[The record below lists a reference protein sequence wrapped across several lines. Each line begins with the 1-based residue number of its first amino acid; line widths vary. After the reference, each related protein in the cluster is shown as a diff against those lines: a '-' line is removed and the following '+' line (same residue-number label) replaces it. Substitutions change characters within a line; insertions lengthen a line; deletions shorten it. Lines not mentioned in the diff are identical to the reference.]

1 MRSIRKLAVLG
12 IVAAAGALAAPA
24 AHAFTMEN
32 NDAAGAYGV
41 PKFDIEEQAKNF
53 SKGGADTSLGKNDGS
68 VPFAGG
74 TLNFGV
80 RQGSNFNSGFGPGFL
95 GPMNRD
101 TRQDFNHIVTPE
113 SLK

>member
-1 MRSIRKLAVLG
+1 
-12 IVAAAGALAAPA
+12 
-24 AHAFTMEN
+24 
-32 NDAAGAYGV
+32 V
-41 PKFDIEEQAKNF
+41 PKFDIEEQAKGF
-53 SKGGADTSLGKNDGS
+53 SKGGTDTTFRSDGSGS

-95 GPMNRD
+95 GPVSRD